1 MQHAYANIN
10 GIRMHYVMEGKGEP
24 ILFLHGCPEYWGVW
38 KRYLAEFSKDHL
50 VIAPDLRGYNQ
61 TTRPNEVEQ
70 YGINLL
76 VEDVRAL
83 LEHLGLREV
92 TVVSQDWG
100 ALLGWSFALRYPECV
115 RRFITANITH
125 PALFNR
131 ELREN
136 PRQQEA
142 SRYMLTFSIPGIGAQ
157 LAANDFAF
165 MRQSV
170 IEDARKGGA
179 QLSDEDVEEWVRTWG
194 APGAIEAILNYYRAA
209 RLGPPDGK
217 GYPGGSN
224 LLEGV
229 PQERWKVNFPVL
241 MLWGDADRA
250 LLSDC
255 LNGLEE
261 YVPDLTLHKFPGATH
276 WVTLQ
281 RSAQVIPYI
290 REFMARKG

>member
-1 MQHAYANIN
+1 MRHAYADIN

-50 VIAPDLRGYNQ
+50 AIAPDLRGYNQ

-70 YGINLL
+70 YDIKLL

-83 LEHLGLREV
+83 LDHLGLRKV

-100 ALLGWSFALRYPECV
+100 ALLGWSFALRHPEYV

-136 PRQQEA
+136 PKQQEA
-142 SRYMLTFSIPGIGAQ
+142 SKYMLTFSIPGIGAQ
-157 LAANDFAF
+157 LEANDFAF

-179 QLSDEDVEEWVRTWG
+179 QLSDEDVAEWVGTWG
-194 APGAIEAILNYYRAA
+194 APGAIESSLNYYRAA
-209 RLGPPDGK
+209 RLGPPDGN

-229 PQERWKVNFPVL
+229 PQEKWKASFPVL
-241 MLWGDADRA
+241 MLWGTADPA
-250 LLSDC
+250 LLSGC
-255 LNGLEE
+255 LDGLKE
-261 YVPDLTLHKFPGATH
+261 YVPDLTFHEFPGATH

>member
-1 MQHAYANIN
+1 MQHAYADIN

-38 KRYLAEFSKDHL
+38 KQYLSEFSKDHL
-50 VIAPDLRGYNQ
+50 AIAPDLRGYNQ
-61 TTRPNEVEQ
+61 TTRPKEVEQ
-70 YGINLL
+70 YDINLL

-83 LEHLGLREV
+83 LDHLGLRKV
-92 TVVSQDWG
+92 TVVCQDWG
-100 ALLGWSFALRYPECV
+100 ALLGWSFALRHPEYV
-115 RRFITANITH
+115 QRFITANITH

-136 PRQQEA
+136 PKQQEA
-142 SRYMLTFSIPGIGAQ
+142 SGYMLTFSIPGVGSQ
-157 LAANDFAF
+157 LEASDFAF

-170 IEDARKGGA
+170 IDDARKGGA
-179 QLSDEDVEEWVRTWG
+179 RLSDEDVEEWVRTWRS
-194 APGAIEAILNYYRAA
+194 PGAIDAILNYYRAA
-209 RLGPPDGK
+209 RLSPPDGK

-229 PQERWKVNFPVL
+229 PQEKWKVRFPVL
-241 MLWGDADRA
+241 MLWGEADPA
-250 LLSDC
+250 LLPGC

-281 RSAQVIPYI
+281 RSTQVIPQI